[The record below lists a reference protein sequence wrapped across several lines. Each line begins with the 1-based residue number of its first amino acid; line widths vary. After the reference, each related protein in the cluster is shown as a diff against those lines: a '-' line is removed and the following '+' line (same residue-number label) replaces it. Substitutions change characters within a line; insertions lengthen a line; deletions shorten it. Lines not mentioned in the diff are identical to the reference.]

1 MEEPELR
8 IGGWV
13 QEKKRGKIRRVFSFL
28 LVLLVGLLIGGPA
41 LVNYQEVSV
50 GSGSLYLNAG
60 VWNGPCL
67 LYTSPSPRDVNRSRM
82 PSSA

>member
-28 LVLLVGLLIGGPA
+28 LVLLVGLLVGGPA
-41 LVNYQEVSV
+41 LVNYQEINV
-50 GSGSLYLNAG
+50 GNGSLYLNAG
-60 VWNGPCL
+60 VWNGPFEL
-67 LYTSPSPRDVNRSRM
+67 SLIHI
-82 PSSA
+82 

>member
-13 QEKKRGKIRRVFSFL
+13 QEKKRGKIRRLFSFL
-28 LVLLVGLLIGGPA
+28 LILLVGLLVGGPA

-50 GSGSLYLNAG
+50 GNGSLYLNAG
-60 VWNGPCL
+60 VWNGPFENENIKEFNGHL
-67 LYTSPSPRDVNRSRM
+67 KISKGEL
-82 PSSA
+82 